1 MMMII
6 IRTWHIWVIACVF
19 WRWFV
24 WFCVLR
30 LYSRPLGFPSV
41 NSEKTK
47 IEVYCIHFSRLSP
60 VSKFT
65 RKTGLGAILK
75 SPFRIPRNRGFTAPK
90 SESPIGRYIA
100 RKQRSTARLQT
111 DARPSRDG
119 SDFGLWATRL
129 PHVKGAV
136 HDVPRCIHTC
146 QLSRL

>member
-1 MMMII
+1 MMMIF

-30 LYSRPLGFPSV
+30 LYSRQLGFPSV

-65 RKTGLGAILK
+65 RITGLGAILK
-75 SPFRIPRNRGFTAPK
+75 SPFR
-90 SESPIGRYIA
+90 
-100 RKQRSTARLQT
+100 
-111 DARPSRDG
+111 
-119 SDFGLWATRL
+119 
-129 PHVKGAV
+129 
-136 HDVPRCIHTC
+136 
-146 QLSRL
+146 

>member
-1 MMMII
+1 MMMIF

-75 SPFRIPRNRGFTAPK
+75 SPFREIAVLPPQSQNRQSADISRGSSAQRPGYRPTHVLHATV
-90 SESPIGRYIA
+90 PI
-100 RKQRSTARLQT
+100 L
-111 DARPSRDG
+111 DC
-119 SDFGLWATRL
+119 GLHAYRT
-129 PHVKGAV
+129 
-136 HDVPRCIHTC
+136 
-146 QLSRL
+146 